1 MLIGLHGA
9 SALKVLAILAAN
21 YWIGK
26 TTAGT
31 AVGPVVN
38 WAFNLGILIVN
49 ELADGY
55 KFAALHPSLGYL
67 VRILM
72 LSTNCVGLIQIMD
85 RIHGRGSIP
94 VGTSRSTLRCSVSCH
109 SIWIIIGH
117 VLGKRPR
124 MPAKMC
130 AIH

>member
-31 AVGPVVN
+31 AVGPVVT

-55 KFAALHPSLGYL
+55 KFAALHSSLAHL

-72 LSTNCVGLIQIMD
+72 LSTICMDLIQITD
-85 RIHGRGSIP
+85 RIRGRGSIP

>member
-1 MLIGLHGA
+1 MLVGLHGA
-9 SALKVLAILAAN
+9 SALKILAILATN

-26 TTAGT
+26 TTAGS

-38 WAFNLGILIVN
+38 WAFNLGVLIVN

-55 KFAALHPSLGYL
+55 KFAALHPSLAHL
-67 VRILM
+67 VRFLM
-72 LSTNCVGLIQIMD
+72 LPTNYLGLIQIVD
-85 RIHGRGSIP
+85 RIRGRGSIP

-109 SIWIIIGH
+109 SIWIITGH
-117 VLGKRPR
+117 ALGKRPR
-124 MPAKMC
+124 IPAKMC